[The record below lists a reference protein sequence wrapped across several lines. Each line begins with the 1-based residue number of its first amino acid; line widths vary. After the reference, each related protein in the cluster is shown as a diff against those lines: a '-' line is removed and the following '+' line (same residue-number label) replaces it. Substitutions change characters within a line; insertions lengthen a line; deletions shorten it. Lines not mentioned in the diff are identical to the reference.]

1 MENYNEIEE
10 EIIRL
15 VYEVNFIMDKDQRQ
29 ESINGNVMDLNTGQK
44 ATHFMLNFVDG
55 QIRQGT

>member
-1 MENYNEIEE
+1 MYG
-10 EIIRL
+10 
-15 VYEVNFIMDKDQRQ
+15 VYFIMDKDHRQ
-29 ESINGNVMDLNTGQK
+29 ESINRNVMDLDTGQK

>member
-1 MENYNEIEE
+1 M
-10 EIIRL
+10 
-15 VYEVNFIMDKDQRQ
+15 VYGVNFIMDKDQRQ
-29 ESINGNVMDLNTGQK
+29 ESINGNVMDLDTGQK

>member
-1 MENYNEIEE
+1 M
-10 EIIRL
+10 
-15 VYEVNFIMDKDQRQ
+15 VYGVNFIMDKDNGQ
-29 ESINGNVMDLNTGQK
+29 ESINRNVMDLDTGQR